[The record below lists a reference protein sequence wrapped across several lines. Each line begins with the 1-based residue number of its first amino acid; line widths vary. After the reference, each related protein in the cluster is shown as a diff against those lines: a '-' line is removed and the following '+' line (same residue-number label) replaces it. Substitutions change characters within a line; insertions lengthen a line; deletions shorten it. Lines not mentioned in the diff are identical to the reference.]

1 MQSQLSD
8 TYGRRHSSL
17 RVSVTDRCNIR
28 CFYCMPLVDVQ
39 FRPRHELLTF
49 EEITRVVRVAAGCG
63 IRSVRLTGGE
73 PLLRTSLEKL
83 VSMLKRLDGIHDLA
97 LTTNG
102 MLLAD
107 HAQALHDAGLDRL
120 NVSLD
125 TLNEQTFKKIAR
137 REGLARVLEGLV
149 VARSVGFHRVR
160 LNALN
165 IRDLPETEML
175 DLVKFARQQRFE
187 LRFIEFMPLDAEQA
201 WNRESVLSGAEVR
214 RRIEAEFGQL
224 LPVDRDD
231 ISQPAV
237 DFQFADGQG
246 RIGFINPVTEP
257 FCGNCNRLRLTA
269 EGQFR
274 NCLFSTEEWDVRA
287 LLRSDASDDQ
297 VKELLAECVRAKQP
311 GHLIDQAEFER
322 PARAMYQIGG

>member
-1 MQSQLSD
+1 
-8 TYGRRHSSL
+8 
-17 RVSVTDRCNIR
+17 
-28 CFYCMPLVDVQ
+28 
-39 FRPRHELLTF
+39 
-49 EEITRVVRVAAGCG
+49 
-63 IRSVRLTGGE
+63 
-73 PLLRTSLEKL
+73 
-83 VSMLKRLDGIHDLA
+83 
-97 LTTNG
+97 
-102 MLLAD
+102 
-107 HAQALHDAGLDRL
+107 
-120 NVSLD
+120 
-125 TLNEQTFKKIAR
+125 
-137 REGLARVLEGLV
+137 V

-201 WNRESVLSGAEVR
+201 WNRESVLSGAEMR

-311 GHLIDQAEFER
+311 GHLIDQDEFER
-322 PARAMYQIGG
+322 PVRAMYQIGG